1 MEVHSSYK
9 ENKDVYLLTT
19 YSINLKNTS
28 GRLGSIL
35 KLEEEELYNDNM
47 NFIQ

>member
-1 MEVHSSYK
+1 MEDHSSYK

-19 YSINLKNTS
+19 YFINLKNTS
-28 GRLGSIL
+28 VRLGSIL
-35 KLEEEELYNDNM
+35 KLEEELYNDNM